1 MQVLCDG
8 FVVGRRESGGIM
20 GVAIGKL
27 EAQR

>member
-8 FVVGRRESGGIM
+8 FVVGRRESGDIVG
-20 GVAIGKL
+20 APIGKL